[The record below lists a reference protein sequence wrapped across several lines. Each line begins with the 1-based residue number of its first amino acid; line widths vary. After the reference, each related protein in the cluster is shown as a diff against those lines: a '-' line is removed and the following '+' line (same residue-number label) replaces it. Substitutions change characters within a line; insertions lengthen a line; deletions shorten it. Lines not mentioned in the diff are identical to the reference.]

1 MVVVLFYYKENGPNM
16 SLREQNGNFIYRFH
30 LSMVIASPNLNLIPY
45 VEVETLRGITPL
57 STNYVCRNKFTKVYP
72 VMPLNC
78 QTCTHL
84 QINAYSK
91 CHDVIVSKG
100 VQDYNAG

>member
-16 SLREQNGNFIYRFH
+16 ALREQNGNFIYRFH
-30 LSMVIASPNLNLIPY
+30 LSVVITSTNLNFIPC
-45 VEVETLRGITPL
+45 VEVEILKGVTPL

-72 VMPLNC
+72 VMSLNY
-78 QTCTHL
+78 QTCTQL
-84 QINAYSK
+84 QINAYSN
-91 CHDVIVSKG
+91 CHDAIVFKG